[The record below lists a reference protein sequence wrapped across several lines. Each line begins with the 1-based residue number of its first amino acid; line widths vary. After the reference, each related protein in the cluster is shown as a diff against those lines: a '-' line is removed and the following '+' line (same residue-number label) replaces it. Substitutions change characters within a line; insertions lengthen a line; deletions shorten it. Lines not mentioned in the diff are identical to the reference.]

1 MARISQIKGASSRGE
16 FMKRYLII
24 ILSIVIVISCQ
35 KKKEETTTPST
46 TFQGLFSMSMNLS
59 AVDASDAN
67 YQTEYTAGYN
77 IGMRGAQTVISWCTE
92 NTDFNYA
99 PAQFLSTNNGYGLTR
114 LSSQGFKILLTIP
127 IIAITTKC
135 APPRVAADAFNT
147 TAMKTAYRAFLDQ
160 ILPSID
166 TNVLYVSFGNEVD
179 DYFATHPTEW
189 TAYKELIEDAAS
201 YVKASKSWVKVGVT
215 TTFKGASGTH
225 QANVQTLNTNMDVFI
240 LTYYPHPG
248 NFIMQEP
255 TVVNADM
262 QTAVTLAG
270 SKPLIYQEFGYP
282 TQTDLNASEAKQWQ
296 FFDLGLSE
304 WKTIGSTKIPF
315 LSAFK
320 RRDYFDNIASCS
332 TAGTNANKFLCS
344 LGFVTNTQIN
354 KTSWTNIQAKL
365 TSIGLP
371 Y

>member
-1 MARISQIKGASSRGE
+1 M
-16 FMKRYLII
+16 RYVV
-24 ILSIVIVISCQ
+24 VIFSLLTAFGCT
-35 KKKEETTTPST
+35 KKNEDPVPATP
-46 TFQGLFSMSMNLS
+46 FQGVFSMSMNLS

-67 YQTEYTAGYN
+67 YQAEYSAGYG

-99 PAQFLSTNNGYGLTR
+99 PANYLSTNSGYGLTR
-114 LSSQGFKILLTIP
+114 LSGQGFKILLTIP

-135 APPRVAADAFNT
+135 APPRVASDAFNT
-147 TAMKTAYRAFLDQ
+147 VAMKTAYRAFLDQ

-166 TNVLYVSFGNEVD
+166 SNVLYVSFGNEVD

-189 TAYKELIEDAAS
+189 SAYKELIEDAAA
-201 YVKASKSWVKVGVT
+201 YVKAAKPWVKVGVT
-215 TTFKGASGTH
+215 TTFKGASGSY
-225 QANVQTLNTNMDVFI
+225 QSEVQTLNTNMDVFI

-248 NFIMQEP
+248 NFVMQDP
-255 TVVNADM
+255 TVVTADM

-270 SKPLIYQEFGYP
+270 SKPLVYQEFGYP
-282 TQTDLNASEAKQWQ
+282 THTDLNGSEAKQWQ
-296 FFDLGLSE
+296 FFDLGLTQWSA
-304 WKTIGSTKIPF
+304 IGSTKIPF

-320 RRDYFDNIASCS
+320 RRDYFNNTASCS

-344 LGFVTNTQIN
+344 LGFVTNTQTN
-354 KTSWTNIQAKL
+354 KTSWSNIQAKL

-371 Y
+371 F